1 MKILF
6 AGTPAFAATHLNAL
20 IEAGRTPVAVITQP
34 DRPGKRGRKPV
45 PGPVKQLA
53 LAHNLTV
60 IQSEP
65 LSAAELLPFEPDLI
79 VVVAYGQILRP
90 DVLELPRYGCIN
102 VHASLLPRWRGAA
115 PIQRAILAGDAET
128 GVCTMR
134 MDAGLD
140 TGDVYLQKEIRIKP
154 GDTTATLNDR
164 LARLGA
170 EALMESIDQIE
181 HQQAAPTPQSG
192 VGVTYAHKV
201 DKNEAR
207 LDWTLDAEIL
217 DRQIRAFNPDPVAFT
232 FIGDLRVKIWEAA
245 VDAQNGAPGTILA
258 ADKHGIVVGCGTGS
272 LRVTRLQLPVGK
284 GTVLQAADVLNAR
297 GKDFSP
303 GAQFK

>member
-1 MKILF
+1 M
-6 AGTPAFAATHLNAL
+6 
-20 IEAGRTPVAVITQP
+20 
-34 DRPGKRGRKPV
+34 